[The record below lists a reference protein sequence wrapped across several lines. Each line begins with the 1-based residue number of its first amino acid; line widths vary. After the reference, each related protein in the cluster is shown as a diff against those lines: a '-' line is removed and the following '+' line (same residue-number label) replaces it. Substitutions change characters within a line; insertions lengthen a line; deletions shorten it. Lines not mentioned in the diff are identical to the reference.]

1 MKRKILVGN
10 WKMNKTI
17 EETIEFIK
25 DVNQKAI
32 DVEKEE
38 VIVGI
43 APSFICLPVLRK
55 LGTGIITFAQ
65 NVHFEDNG
73 AFTGEVSPLMLKEI
87 GVNASLI
94 GHSERRNIFG
104 ETDDDIRRKVS
115 SCIENGITPILCV
128 GEHKHDRENGE
139 AEDVI
144 NRQLHEALDGLNLDS
159 IIIAYEPVW
168 AIGTGLIPTFED
180 IMSMHHYIKNTVKD
194 NINNVSVLYG
204 GSVNEKNIVDIC
216 NIDGVDCVLIGGAS
230 NNAENLLKMYN
241 LVK

>member
-1 MKRKILVGN
+1 MEKLLIANL
-10 WKMNKTI
+10 KMNLNYDDIVKYKEII
-17 EETIEFIK
+17 ENSDINNFI
-25 DVNQKAI
+25 
-32 DVEKEE
+32 
-38 VIVGI
+38 I
-43 APSFICLPVLRK
+43 APSNIYLTTMLSDKYPVCS
-55 LGTGIITFAQ
+55 Q
-65 NVHFEDNG
+65 NGHYLDSG
-73 AFTGEVSPLMLKEI
+73 AFTGEVSFKQLKSI
-87 GVNASLI
+87 GVEYSLI

-180 IMSMHHYIKNTVKD
+180 IMSMHHCIKNTVKD

-216 NIDGVDCVLIGGAS
+216 NIDGVDGVLIGGAS
-230 NNAENLLKMYN
+230 NNAENLPKMYN

>member
-1 MKRKILVGN
+1 MEKLLIANL
-10 WKMNKTI
+10 KMNLNYEDITLYKKII
-17 EETIEFIK
+17 ENSEIENF
-25 DVNQKAI
+25 V
-32 DVEKEE
+32 
-38 VIVGI
+38 I
-43 APSFICLPVLRK
+43 APSNIYLKAMLSDKYKICS
-55 LGTGIITFAQ
+55 Q
-65 NVHFEDNG
+65 NGHYLDNG
-73 AFTGEVSPLMLKEI
+73 AFTGEVSFKQLKSI
-87 GVNASLI
+87 GVEYSLI
-94 GHSERRNIFG
+94 GHSERRNLFH

-168 AIGTGLIPTFED
+168 AIGTGLIPTYED

-194 NINNVSVLYG
+194 NINSVSVLYG

-216 NIDGVDCVLIGGAS
+216 NIDGVDGVLIGGAS